1 MRHRTSISI
10 SLLLGVAIL
19 MMVPSGR
26 AHEPITTKVMFNKEV
41 IRILQRNCLAC
52 HSPGRIKA
60 DISLTTYQEARPW
73 AKAIK
78 EEVLEKRMMPF
89 QAVKGYGA
97 FRHSYALPQR
107 DQELLIS
114 WIEGGAPKGEE
125 KDYPR
130 EEIEKLANGQ
140 DWPAGEPDLV
150 LQPAKET
157 RIPAEAEDDLRC
169 HELPAR
175 MPEPRWIGQ
184 IGFQPGNGTVVHS
197 ASFFLATPAQKA
209 PCSLPEARLQ
219 SLGEWVPGQ
228 APLTYPAGM
237 ARRLPANAQVILKIR
252 YRGNGEDAID
262 RSRLGFYFAKTEVQ
276 QSIDRIAIAPV
287 AATLPANAESHRIVA
302 SRLIEADSEGVGIR
316 PLLYPYAT
324 SVEATVTRPDG
335 SCEVLILARN
345 YRYPWQPTYYFK
357 EPISLP
363 KGSRIT
369 VTAYLNNGEEKPA
382 RFAQPL
388 CEIVTSR
395 KI

>member
-1 MRHRTSISI
+1 MRQRISISI

-60 DISLTTYQEARPW
+60 DIPLTTYQEARPW

-89 QAVKGYGA
+89 QAIKGYGA

-130 EEIEKLANGQ
+130 EEIEKIANGQ

-169 HELPAR
+169 FELPAR
-175 MPEPRWIGQ
+175 VSEPRWIGQ

-197 ASFFLATPAQKA
+197 ASFFLAMPAQKA
-209 PCSLPEARLQ
+209 ACSLPEARLQ
-219 SLGEWVPGQ
+219 SLGEWIPGQ
-228 APLTYPAGM
+228 EPLTYPAGM
-237 ARRLPANAQVILKIR
+237 ARRLPANARVVLKVR
-252 YRGNGEDAID
+252 YRGNGEDAVD
-262 RSRLGFYFAKTEVQ
+262 RSRLGFYFAKTDVR
-276 QSIDRIAIAPV
+276 QSIDRIVITPA

-335 SCEVLILARN
+335 SCEVLILTRN
-345 YRYPWQPTYYFK
+345 YRYPWQPTYFFK
-357 EPISLP
+357 EPVPLP
-363 KGSRIT
+363 KGSRII
-369 VTAYLNNGEEKPA
+369 VTAYLNNGEEKA
-382 RFAQPL
+382 VRLAQPL